1 MLVIWIIAYH
11 TRFLRRFFN
20 IFLAGTPT
28 VCYALITTIQRYLGK
43 EADLMSHPQHCPGCG
58 NRCSL
63 DAPSCTTGERYARS
77 LRAAHHHPT
86 PPAEAKPAA
95 KKLAAAPKAE
105 TLSTPRPKRAAQ
117 KTAPTAIERA
127 PLSLEDRLALQLR
140 VLERTM
146 ERNQPNQKSGQSRL
160 LTLLAAQPEGQ
171 LTQRALMEHMGI
183 RSSSLSELVHK
194 LERSGLVQRA
204 ECPADR
210 RTALVSLTEQG
221 RAKAAGL
228 SGAETTPFRV
238 LSTAEQET
246 LLTLL
251 TKLNKDEG

>member
-1 MLVIWIIAYH
+1 
-11 TRFLRRFFN
+11 
-20 IFLAGTPT
+20 
-28 VCYALITTIQRYLGK
+28 
-43 EADLMSHPQHCPGCG
+43 MSHPQHCPGCG

-95 KKLAAAPKAE
+95 KKPTAAPKAE
-105 TLSTPRPKRAAQ
+105 TLSTPRPKREAQ

-251 TKLNKDEG
+251 TKLNEDEG

>member
-1 MLVIWIIAYH
+1 M
-11 TRFLRRFFN
+11 
-20 IFLAGTPT
+20 
-28 VCYALITTIQRYLGK
+28 Q
-43 EADLMSHPQHCPGCG
+43 PG
-58 NRCSL
+58 R
-63 DAPSCTTGERYARS
+63 PSCTTGERYARS
-77 LRAAHHHPT
+77 LRAAHHHPP

-95 KKLAAAPKAE
+95 KNRL
-105 TLSTPRPKRAAQ
+105 PRRRLKRYPHPAPKRAAQ

-221 RAKAAGL
+221 RAKAASL
-228 SGAETTPFRV
+228 SGAETTPFRGAQH
-238 LSTAEQET
+238 S
-246 LLTLL
+246 
-251 TKLNKDEG
+251 